1 MNNDFI
7 KIDSINSIHQALR
20 LPSPAHPLISVISTT
35 ELKQNMEVTAGKYSF
50 GLYIISLK
58 SIGNGSFQYGR
69 KSYDYQDSSLV
80 FTAPGQVM
88 QFEDNQSPRLYD
100 GEGWDIFVHPDFIRH
115 STLSNNI
122 SDYSFFEYENNE
134 ALHVSDKEK
143 KILLDFVTNIASEID
158 QNIDKHTQ
166 DIIIVNLESILK
178 YSKRFYDRQFYTR
191 SNYNKDYLIQF
202 EKFLKTYFASPEL
215 TKLGLPT
222 VQQCGE
228 ALNLSGYYLSD
239 LLKVE
244 TGKTA
249 KEHILLFTVEE
260 AKTKLLNSKASV
272 SEIAYDFGFDY
283 PQHFSKV
290 FKAKTGFSPSEYRNL
305 N

>member
-1 MNNDFI
+1 MKDIIN
-7 KIDSINSIHQALR
+7 IDSISSIHKALG
-20 LPSPAHPLISVISTT
+20 LSSPAHPLISVISTR
-35 ELKQNMEVTAGKYSF
+35 ELKQKLQVSAGKFSF
-50 GLYIISLK
+50 DLYIISLK
-58 SIGNGSFQYGR
+58 EIGVGAFQYGR
-69 KSYDYQDSSLV
+69 KSYDYQDSSLI

-88 QFEDNQSPRLYD
+88 QFEEDQNQRIQD
-100 GEGWDIFVHPDFIRH
+100 GEGWDIFFHPDFIRH
-115 STLSNNI
+115 SPLASTI

-134 ALHVSDKEK
+134 ALHVSEKEK
-143 KILLDFVTNIASEID
+143 KILLDFVTNIANEID

-166 DIIIVNLESILK
+166 ELIIINLESILK

-191 SNYNKDYLIQF
+191 SNYNHDYLVKF
-202 EKFLKTYFASPEL
+202 EKFLKNYFTSHLLVES
-215 TKLGLPT
+215 GLPT

-228 ALNLSGYYLSD
+228 ALHLSGYYLSD

-249 KEHILLFTVEE
+249 KEHILLHMVKE
-260 AKTKLLNSKASV
+260 AKTKLLNSNSSV
-272 SEIAYDFGFDY
+272 SEIAYDFGFEY

-290 FKAKTGFSPSEYRNL
+290 FKSKTGFSPSEYRNL

>member
-1 MNNDFI
+1 MKDIIN
-7 KIDSINSIHQALR
+7 IDSISSIHKALG
-20 LPSPAHPLISVISTT
+20 LSSPAHPLISVISTR
-35 ELKQNMEVTAGKYSF
+35 ELKQKLQVSAGKFSF
-50 GLYIISLK
+50 DLYIISLK
-58 SIGNGSFQYGR
+58 EIGVGAFQYGR
-69 KSYDYQDSSLV
+69 KSYDYQDSSLI

-88 QFEDNQSPRLYD
+88 QFEEDQNQRIQD
-100 GEGWDIFVHPDFIRH
+100 GEGWDIFFHPDFIRH
-115 STLSNNI
+115 SPLASTI

-134 ALHVSDKEK
+134 ALHVSEKEK
-143 KILLDFVTNIASEID
+143 KILLDFVTNIANEID

-166 DIIIVNLESILK
+166 ELIIINLESILK

-191 SNYNKDYLIQF
+191 SNYNHDYLVKF
-202 EKFLKTYFASPEL
+202 EKFLKNYFASHLLVES
-215 TKLGLPT
+215 GLPT

-228 ALNLSGYYLSD
+228 ALHLSGYYLSD

-249 KEHILLFTVEE
+249 KEHILLHMVKE
-260 AKTKLLNSKASV
+260 AKTKLLNSNSSV
-272 SEIAYDFGFDY
+272 SEIAYDFGFEY

-290 FKAKTGFSPSEYRNL
+290 FKSKTGFSPSEYRNL